1 MFKKTLFSGA
11 FALLLSLTAQ
21 ATLIGDDIDG
31 TSSGIAN
38 FDDANVVVS
47 GTSLEFDGS
56 LSGTNSFLFDAYF
69 DFFAPGTTD
78 VLSIYIESA
87 SASAAMDFLNFS
99 VTFSDLN
106 WVGEPDRVLAGLN
119 LTLDDPYAQGGAGLS
134 GTFDD
139 NSFTL
144 MFTNFYVNEFREL
157 EIELETEIDTSPSI
171 PNPVPEPATVALLS
185 MGLFGM
191 ALRNK
196 KRA

>member
-1 MFKKTLFSGA
+1 MLKKTLFSGA

-31 TSSGIAN
+31 TSSGITD
-38 FDDANVVVS
+38 FDDTDVLVS

-56 LSGTNSFLFDAYF
+56 VTGTGSFVFDAYF
-69 DFFAPGTTD
+69 DFFAPATTD
-78 VLSIYIESA
+78 VLSIYIEA
-87 SASAAMDFLNFS
+87 AGASAAMDLLNFS

-119 LTLDDPYAQGGAGLS
+119 LTLDDPYGQGGAGLS

-144 MFTNFYVNEFREL
+144 IFTDFYVNEFREL
-157 EIELETEIDTSPSI
+157 EIELETEIDSTPTT
-171 PNPVPEPATVALLS
+171 PHPVPEPATVALLG

-191 ALRNK
+191 ALRK
-196 KRA
+196 MRA